1 MRPGYPRWRI
11 LLADPMKRIFLI
23 LIIGVLATSLSTAD
37 QSIIFPGDNPLIG
50 FALPASAF
58 AAVFATIFPHQQWRF
73 PL

>member
-11 LLADPMKRIFLI
+11 LLDDPMKRLLFI
-23 LIIGVLATSLSTAD
+23 LIAGALATSLSKAD

-50 FALPASAF
+50 LALPASAF

>member
-1 MRPGYPRWRI
+1 
-11 LLADPMKRIFLI
+11 MKRIFLI
-23 LIIGVLATSLSTAD
+23 LIIGVLATSLSKAG

-50 FALPASAF
+50 LALPASAF